1 MEKTLAP
8 FAPYAYALLRIIAG
22 LLFVCHGGQ
31 KLFGWFG
38 GQPVPLGSLFGVAGT
53 IEIVLGIL
61 ITIGLLTSFAAFI
74 ASGEMAVAYFI
85 GHFPKSFWPLENE
98 GEPAV
103 LFCFIFL
110 FMASEGSGIWSIDGA
125 GALRIEVS
133 VRGDSTTTDKALRIS
148 HRQADSMPHE
158 TSAFPGKNRS

>member
-8 FAPYAYALLRIIAG
+8 FAPYAHALLRIVAG

-31 KLFGWFG
+31 KIFGWFG
-38 GQPVPLGSLFGVAGT
+38 GPQVPPGSLFGIAGI
-53 IEIVLGIL
+53 IELVLGLL
-61 ITIGLLTSFAAFI
+61 ITIGLLTSLAAFI

-85 GHFPKSFWPLENE
+85 GHFPKSFWPLENG

-110 FMASEGSGIWSIDGA
+110 YVATHGAGIWSVDAARNAPRNI
-125 GALRIEVS
+125 L
-133 VRGDSTTTDKALRIS
+133 
-148 HRQADSMPHE
+148 
-158 TSAFPGKNRS
+158 

>member
-8 FAPYAYALLRIIAG
+8 FAPYAFAILRIIAG
-22 LLFVCHGGQ
+22 LLFVAHGGQ
-31 KLFGWFG
+31 KVFGWFG
-38 GQPVPLGSLFGVAGT
+38 GQPFPLGSLFGLAGI
-53 IEIVLGIL
+53 IEIVFGIL

-74 ASGEMAVAYFI
+74 ASGQMAVAYFI

-110 FMASEGSGIWSIDGA
+110 LYRDS
-125 GALRIEVS
+125 RC
-133 VRGDSTTTDKALRIS
+133 GDLECRCRTGPVMDNAVARAEKSLSQRTLA
-148 HRQADSMPHE
+148 
-158 TSAFPGKNRS
+158 PG

>member
-8 FAPYAYALLRIIAG
+8 FTPYAFAILRIIAG
-22 LLFVCHGGQ
+22 LLFVAHGGQ
-31 KLFGWFG
+31 KVFGWFG
-38 GQPVPLGSLFGVAGT
+38 GQPVPLGSLFGLAGI

-74 ASGEMAVAYFI
+74 ASGQMAVAYFI

-110 FMASEGSGIWSIDGA
+110 FIATHGAGIWSVDTA
-125 GALRIEVS
+125 
-133 VRGDSTTTDKALRIS
+133 RGR
-148 HRQADSMPHE
+148 
-158 TSAFPGKNRS
+158 

>member
-110 FMASEGSGIWSIDGA
+110 FMASEGSGICSIDGA
-125 GALRIEVS
+125 
-133 VRGDSTTTDKALRIS
+133 RGV
-148 HRQADSMPHE
+148 
-158 TSAFPGKNRS
+158 KN

>member
-8 FAPYAYALLRIIAG
+8 FASYFYALLRIVAG

-38 GQPVPLGSLFGVAGT
+38 GQPVPLGSLFGLAGI
-53 IEIVLGIL
+53 IEIVLGLL
-61 ITIGLLTSFAAFI
+61 ITIGLLASYAAFI

-85 GHFPKSFWPLENE
+85 GHFPKSFWPLENG

-110 FMASEGSGIWSIDGA
+110 YLTTQGSGIWSVDA
-125 GALRIEVS
+125 AR
-133 VRGDSTTTDKALRIS
+133 
-148 HRQADSMPHE
+148 
-158 TSAFPGKNRS
+158 NR